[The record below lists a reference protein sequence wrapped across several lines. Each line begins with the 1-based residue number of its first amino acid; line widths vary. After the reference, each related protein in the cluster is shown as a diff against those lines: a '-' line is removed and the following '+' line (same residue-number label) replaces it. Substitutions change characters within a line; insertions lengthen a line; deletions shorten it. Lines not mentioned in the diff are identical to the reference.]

1 MHLPICPSF
10 SRPLS
15 RLPAGLRTL
24 LTLPFLLMTLALSL
38 LAQPVQAQTASTL
51 DVVRTR
57 GVLHCGVTTG
67 FAGFSAPDARGRWQ
81 GLDIDF
87 CRAVAAAVLGDAE
100 RIRPVPLNSQQ
111 RFTALQ
117 SGEIDLLSR
126 NTTVTLT
133 RELSTGALHVGVNFY
148 DGQGFLVHKEDGINK
163 AEDLDGATIC
173 MQTGTSNEAT
183 LADWAR
189 ARGLRY
195 QPVVI
200 EQFSEVVKAF
210 AARRCDVFS
219 TDASGLASI
228 RASRLQNPDAYVL
241 LPEQISREPLGPF
254 VRQGDDGWFNIV
266 KWTLQ
271 AMLNA
276 EALGLTQA
284 NVAQRLSSDSDPNV
298 QRLLGKIPGLGRS
311 LGLSEDWAYQVIL
324 QIGHYGESFERN
336 LGAASP
342 LKIER
347 GLNALWRD
355 GGLMYPLPMR

>member
-1 MHLPICPSF
+1 M
-10 SRPLS
+10 RVWK
-15 RLPAGLRTL
+15 
-24 LTLPFLLMTLALSL
+24 LALTACAL
-38 LAQPVQAQTASTL
+38 ITAAPALAASTL
-51 DVVRTR
+51 EVVRER
-57 GVLHCGVTTG
+57 GYVQCGVTTG
-67 FAGFSAPDARGRWQ
+67 FAGFSAPDAQGRWQ
-81 GLDIDF
+81 GLDIDY

-100 RIRPVPLNSQQ
+100 RIRPVPLSAQQ

-117 SGEIDLLSR
+117 SGEIDLLAR

-133 RELSTGALHVGVNFY
+133 RETATGALHAGVTFY
-148 DGQGFLVHKEDGINK
+148 DGQGFLTHKEDGVKK

-173 MQTGTSNEAT
+173 MQAGTSNENT

-200 EQFSEVVKAF
+200 EQFGEVVKAF
-210 AARRCDVFS
+210 AAGRCDVFS

-228 RASRLQNPDAYVL
+228 RASRMQHPDAYVL

-254 VRQGDDGWFNIV
+254 VRQGDDAWFNIA

-276 EALGLTQA
+276 EDLGLTRA
-284 NVAQRLSSDSDPNV
+284 NVQQRLDDPDPNV

-311 LGLSEDWAYQVIL
+311 LGLSGDWAYQIVR
-324 QIGHYGESFERN
+324 QVGNYGESFERN
-336 LGAASP
+336 LGKDSP
-342 LKIER
+342 LGIAR
-347 GLNALWRD
+347 GLNALWRN